1 MQISVGVCLYLLKPS
16 PHGLKRPGKCLCLLK
31 EIIPRFGIPVSIV
44 LNNGPAFVDDMV
56 QLMAKGLRITWKLHI
71 AYHS

>member
-1 MQISVGVCLYLLKPS
+1 
-16 PHGLKRPGKCLCLLK
+16 
-31 EIIPRFGIPVSIV
+31 VSIV